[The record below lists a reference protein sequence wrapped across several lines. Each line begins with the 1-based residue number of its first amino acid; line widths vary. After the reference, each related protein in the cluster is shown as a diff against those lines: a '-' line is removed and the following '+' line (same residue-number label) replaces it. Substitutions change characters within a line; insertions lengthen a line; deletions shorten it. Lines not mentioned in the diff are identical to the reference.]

1 MDMKIHNLI
10 LSMSH
15 AYFEDMKVTPDEIR
29 KYIDRSKKFYPEE
42 TINEK
47 WLFQKLEAIHSVN
60 VGTMD
65 VLDNNTDHVDWFNP
79 YTNTPI
85 KNPFEWKFWKDYR
98 SYVST
103 AKKWPKNVVNSID
116 KLSGEI
122 LSRIEGPKRDGEW
135 DRRGMVMGN
144 VQSGKT
150 ANYTALI
157 TKAADAGYK
166 LFIVLAGV
174 HNSLRSQTQTR
185 LNDEFLGYDLDRVQR
200 VTGTEKRIGVKKLS
214 PDHGVVYT
222 LTSSNQNGDFNKR
235 IASQVGIFPSPEG
248 PPIILVIKKNVSI
261 LKNLI
266 TWISSICDGHDHK
279 GRPHLSNIP
288 TLIIDDECDYASINT
303 REPELDENGNIISE
317 WDPTRTN
324 LLIRRLLNIFDRSAY
339 VGYTA
344 TPYAN
349 IFIHK
354 DKKHP
359 RWGDDIFPRSFIINL
374 PTPSN
379 YIGPERVFGLEAD
392 SDRGIAEME
401 ALPLIRYV
409 DDHSDIIPDRHK
421 KTQVIGEL
429 PESMKHAIKSFFLS
443 CAARSL
449 RQEGI
454 PHNSMLIHVTRF
466 TAVQGLVADL
476 IESELRKLAA
486 RIMSGENLDDFREIW
501 ESDFVPTTKKM
512 SERRFPDAIG
522 HSWFDVL
529 RQLSKTTRTVRIKVI
544 NGTAR
549 DHLDY
554 RETELAV
561 NVRKAA
567 GEEVPWEEEGLN
579 VIVIGGDKL
588 SRGLT
593 LDGLTVSYYLRA
605 SRMYDTLM
613 QMGRWFGYK
622 DGYSD
627 LCRIY
632 TTFELASWYRHIA
645 NATLELREEINY
657 MASIGE
663 TPDKF
668 GLKVRSHPGRLVV
681 TSAGKS
687 RNAQKIDL
695 SYAGQ
700 RKATIIFD
708 KNLLKNNVNVLE
720 KLIKEIERSKY
731 ASVRGKNR
739 HWRGVSSETVVDF
752 LHDYK
757 IQDAAIREVKPELL
771 AKYIEKQVK
780 NKELTIWEVVIVDKE
795 TGSEQKHTVNIGSY
809 TFGCVSRK
817 AIRTAGDII
826 SLGTLINPTDDLL
839 DLTDKERKRA
849 VDDGLWGD
857 KKTPPSRNIRTIVK
871 KYRPKERGLLL
882 IYLPHSQIEGKA
894 YGGKGEEVVGFGISF
909 PESDTA
915 VPIQYMVN
923 PEVYSDD
930 DRSL

>member
-1 MDMKIHNLI
+1 
-10 LSMSH
+10 
-15 AYFEDMKVTPDEIR
+15 
-29 KYIDRSKKFYPEE
+29 
-42 TINEK
+42 
-47 WLFQKLEAIHSVN
+47 
-60 VGTMD
+60 
-65 VLDNNTDHVDWFNP
+65 
-79 YTNTPI
+79 
-85 KNPFEWKFWKDYR
+85 
-98 SYVST
+98 
-103 AKKWPKNVVNSID
+103 
-116 KLSGEI
+116 
-122 LSRIEGPKRDGEW
+122 
-135 DRRGMVMGN
+135 MGN

-200 VTGTEKRIGVKKLS
+200 VTGTEQRIGVKRLF
-214 PDHGVVYT
+214 PEHGMVYT
-222 LTSSNQNGDFNKR
+222 LTSSSQNGDFNKR
-235 IASQVGIFPSPEG
+235 IASQVGIFPSSEG
-248 PPIILVIKKNVSI
+248 PPIILIIKKNVSI

-266 TWISSICDGHDHK
+266 TWISSICDEHDHK

-303 REPELDENGNIISE
+303 KEPELDENGNINSE

-324 LLIRRLLNIFDRSAY
+324 LLIRRLLNIFDRCAY

-354 DKKHP
+354 DRKHP
-359 RWGDDIFPRSFIINL
+359 RWGDDLFPRSFIISL

-392 SDRGIAEME
+392 SDRGVEEIE

-409 DDHSDIIPDRHK
+409 DDHTDIIPDRHK
-421 KTQVIGEL
+421 KTTVVAEL
-429 PESMKHAIKSFFLS
+429 PESMKHAIKSFLLN

-449 RQEGI
+449 RREGT

-476 IESELRKLAA
+476 VESELQKLAA
-486 RIMSGENLDDFREIW
+486 RIMSGENLDDFRKIW
-501 ESDFVPTTKKM
+501 ESDFVPTTEEM
-512 SERRFPDAIG
+512 SERGFADAAK
-522 HSWFDVL
+522 HSWIDVL
-529 RQLSKTTRTVRIKVI
+529 NQLNRTTRTVRIKVI

-549 DHLDY
+549 DYLDY
-554 RETELAV
+554 RETELAAG
-561 NVRKAA
+561 VRTAA
-567 GEEVPWEEEGLN
+567 GEEVPWEEQGLN
-579 VIVIGGDKL
+579 AIVIGGDKL

-632 TTFELASWYRHIA
+632 TTYELASWYRHIA
-645 NATLELREEINY
+645 NATMELREEINY

-663 TPDKF
+663 TPDRF
-668 GLKVRSHPGRLVV
+668 GLKVRSHPGRLIV

-708 KNLLKNNVNVLE
+708 KNLLKNNMDALE

-731 ASVRGKNR
+731 TRVREKNF
-739 HWRGVSSETVVDF
+739 HWRGVSSDTVINF
-752 LHDYK
+752 LHNYR
-757 IQDAAIREVKPELL
+757 IHDAAIREVKPELF
-771 AKYIEKQVK
+771 ARYIERQVK
-780 NKELTIWEVVIVDKE
+780 NNELTHWDVVLVHKE
-795 TGSEQKHTVNIGSY
+795 KGPGKKPTVNIGGYQVGSVY
-809 TFGCVSRK
+809 RK
-817 AIRTAGDII
+817 PDKIDAGII
-826 SLGTLINPTDDLL
+826 SVGTLINPPDDML
-839 DLTDKERKRA
+839 DFTDKETEKA
-849 VDDGLWGD
+849 KKDPDWGD
-857 KKTPPSRNIRTIVK
+857 KKIPAKIRTIVK
-871 KYRPKERGLLL
+871 KYRPKDRGLLL
-882 IYLPHSQIEGKA
+882 IYLPYCDTAGKS
-894 YGGKGEEVVGFGISF
+894 YGGQGEEVVAFGISF
-909 PESDTA
+909 PESPTA
-915 VPIQYMVN
+915 VPIQYVVN
-923 PEVYSDD
+923 PDVYSVDNG
-930 DRSL
+930 SQ